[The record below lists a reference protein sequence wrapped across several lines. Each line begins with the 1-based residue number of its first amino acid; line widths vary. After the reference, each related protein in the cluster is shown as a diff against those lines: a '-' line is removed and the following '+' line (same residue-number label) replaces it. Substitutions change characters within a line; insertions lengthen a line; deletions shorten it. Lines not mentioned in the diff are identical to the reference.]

1 MHSQANLSDNQTI
14 TARVRVPLRIDFAG
28 GWSDAPDFLRNEQGA
43 VVNAAI
49 DRYVE
54 GQARWG
60 QDGLRLEYTLDVPPD
75 VHLGS
80 SASIDVAWLRLTYG
94 LIGRQIAPVELAE
107 QAYAVEKILGV
118 AGGKQDQY
126 AAALGGFHLLR
137 FLGHDGPVEVEPL
150 AVSDETIGKLE
161 EQCVLCLTSDR
172 SSSGELHEQVWSRY
186 RAGDKTIR
194 KSLERIRD
202 SAQDARDALLRGDL
216 STLAAMLTLNREAA
230 RQLHPQLITPH
241 MDQLFTAAEAAG
253 ALGGKPCGAG
263 GGGCVLV
270 LCNEGKRAA
279 VVDALQQQS
288 GQILPFSFAPPVDD
302 PASQSTPS

>member
-1 MHSQANLSDNQTI
+1 MHSQATLSDNQAI

-28 GWSDAPDFLRNEQGA
+28 GWSDAPDFLQHEQGA

-54 GQARWG
+54 GHARWG
-60 QDGLRLEYTLDVPPD
+60 HDGLRLEYTLDVPPD

-94 LIGRQIAPVELAE
+94 LIGRQVAPVELAE
-107 QAYAVEKILGV
+107 QAYEVEKLLGV

-150 AVSDETIGKLE
+150 TVSDETSRRLE
-161 EQCVLCLTSDR
+161 EQCVLCLTGDR
-172 SSSGELHEQVWSRY
+172 SSSGGLHEQVWSRY
-186 RAGDKTIR
+186 RAGDETIR
-194 KSLERIRD
+194 KALERIRD
-202 SAQDARDALLRGDL
+202 SALDTRDALLRGDL
-216 STLAAMLTLNREAA
+216 GTLATMLTLNREAA

-241 MDQLFTAAEAAG
+241 MDQLFTVAEEAG
-253 ALGGKPCGAG
+253 ALGSKPCGAG
-263 GGGCVLV
+263 GGGCVLI
-270 LCNEGKRAA
+270 LCDEGRRAA
-279 VVDALQQQS
+279 VVDALQQRS
-288 GQILPFSFAPPVDD
+288 GQILSFAFAPPVNN
-302 PASQSTPS
+302 PADQSTPP